1 MTRLFD
7 RVRPAV
13 VNGLRELQANK
24 VRSLLSMSGI
34 ILGVASLVAMVT
46 VVQGMVGN
54 FRQFVDAMGGIEKIT
69 VLREQLPKEQE
80 HLAELSEG
88 LTMRDVERLRRTVP
102 LVRNISP
109 EARVGYEKIVYEDRE
124 TNTYVTGVTA
134 DYLPVAKRWVEPDQ
148 GRFVSDLDVLNMTDV
163 IVLGSAVVP
172 ELFDPNVDPV
182 GQVVKVRGRRFT
194 VVGVLNNIEGTGMQ
208 IRSANSRSSGGAWRY
223 RNSGAFIPVS
233 TALTKYNGND
243 RLSGLGL
250 RIADPE
256 QLRDAVDQTERTM
269 LAAHKGLR
277 DFSISTNEQT
287 LEDFRKTEAAFKLSL
302 GGVAGISLFVGGIG
316 IMNVMLASINE
327 RIREIGVR
335 KAVGARGSDLFLQFL
350 AANVTALAEG
360 RPPPHITANGFF
372 STFVN
377 VGGTGATLG
386 LALVLWRSRDPGLRQ
401 VARLSLP
408 TQVFQINEPIFFG
421 VPIVLN
427 PLLMVPYILNALL
440 LTAGTYALMAADLVS
455 RPVLNIPWT
464 TPPVIGHYLVTGGDW
479 RAAVWGAV
487 SLGLATLVYLPFA
500 RALERGR
507 RAAAAVPE
515 GPGR

>member
-172 ELFDPNVDPV
+172 ELFDPNVDPI

-208 IRSANSRSSGGAWRY
+208 IRSANSRSSGGAWR
-223 RNSGAFIPVS
+223 
-233 TALTKYNGND
+233 
-243 RLSGLGL
+243 
-250 RIADPE
+250 
-256 QLRDAVDQTERTM
+256 
-269 LAAHKGLR
+269 
-277 DFSISTNEQT
+277 
-287 LEDFRKTEAAFKLSL
+287 
-302 GGVAGISLFVGGIG
+302 
-316 IMNVMLASINE
+316 
-327 RIREIGVR
+327 
-335 KAVGARGSDLFLQFL
+335 
-350 AANVTALAEG
+350 
-360 RPPPHITANGFF
+360 
-372 STFVN
+372 
-377 VGGTGATLG
+377 
-386 LALVLWRSRDPGLRQ
+386 
-401 VARLSLP
+401 
-408 TQVFQINEPIFFG
+408 
-421 VPIVLN
+421 
-427 PLLMVPYILNALL
+427 
-440 LTAGTYALMAADLVS
+440 
-455 RPVLNIPWT
+455 
-464 TPPVIGHYLVTGGDW
+464 
-479 RAAVWGAV
+479 
-487 SLGLATLVYLPFA
+487 
-500 RALERGR
+500 
-507 RAAAAVPE
+507 
-515 GPGR
+515 

>member
-1 MTRLFD
+1 MNFLERL
-7 RVRPAV
+7 RPAV
-13 VNGLRELQANK
+13 VNGLRELRANK

-69 VLREQLPKEQE
+69 VDKQPLPKEQE

-88 LTMRDVERLRRTVP
+88 ITMRDVDRLRRTVP

-109 EARVGYEKIVYEDRE
+109 EARVGFEKLAFEGRE
-124 TNTYVTGVTA
+124 TSTYVNGVTA
-134 DYLPVAKRWVEPDQ
+134 DYLPVAKRWVDPGQ
-148 GRFVSDLDVLNMTDV
+148 GRFLSDLDVLNLNDV

-172 ELFDPNVDPV
+172 ELFPANVDPV

-194 VVGVLNNIEGTGMQ
+194 VIGVLNNIEGSGMQ
-208 IRSANSRSSGGAWRY
+208 IRSASSRGSGGSWRW
-223 RNSGAFIPVS
+223 RNSGVFIPVS
-233 TALTKYNGND
+233 TALTKFNGND

-250 RIADPE
+250 RIADPD
-256 QLRDAVDQTERTM
+256 QLRDAVEQTERTL

-287 LEDFRKTEAAFKLSL
+287 LEDFRKTESAFKLSL

-350 AANVTALAEG
+350 AEAAVV
-360 RPPPHITANGFF
+360 
-372 STFVN
+372 SV
-377 VGGTGATLG
+377 VGGLLGLLVSTGIVGLMNYVLTQALPTGAVATLDWAIMAQG
-386 LALVLWRSRDPGLRQ
+386 LAFSVVIGLIAGVYPALRA
-401 VARLSLP
+401 ARLD
-408 TQVFQINEPIFFG
+408 PIE
-421 VPIVLN
+421 
-427 PLLMVPYILNALL
+427 AL
-440 LTAGTYALMAADLVS
+440 
-455 RPVLNIPWT
+455 R
-464 TPPVIGHYLVTGGDW
+464 H
-479 RAAVWGAV
+479 
-487 SLGLATLVYLPFA
+487 
-500 RALERGR
+500 E
-507 RAAAAVPE
+507 
-515 GPGR
+515 